1 MRKNI
6 NNIIKIGITFIIVI
20 CFFSQQIVVKSASS
34 KDVLEKLGCSDWYD
48 FVIKYYNGGKYK
60 TDLLKDLN
68 SDEIKVITDKC
79 NDVIKECN
87 TNINQN
93 QFCQYQSRVQKYIGG
108 IGNNAWEVIKNM
120 ASAVKENVGS
130 FQTDVTDSDKY
141 LIGLN
146 DKAVHDWLRA
156 NNGAVD
162 GLSKE
167 VKENWLGRDGIT
179 EDDKAV
185 IRGEKEMTST
195 QDAVQ
200 DADTSSDSGSD
211 HIYQLPSKNGTSS
224 SASSLDDVMGD
235 ADSFINSGNNDK
247 ITASSLQSFSN
258 TFYNILL
265 TIGIVVAAL
274 VGMVIGIRFMVGGA
288 AERAN
293 IKELL
298 IPYVVGCII
307 VFGAFA
313 IWKIVVT
320 IMQQV

>member
-1 MRKNI
+1 MVI
-6 NNIIKIGITFIIVI
+6 FGLYYHAGQTIIGLGSF
-20 CFFSQQIVVKSASS
+20 KS
-34 KDVLEKLGCSDWYD
+34 
-48 FVIKYYNGGKYK
+48 
-60 TDLLKDLN
+60 
-68 SDEIKVITDKC
+68 SDETEADP
-79 NDVIKECN
+79 NFDVK
-87 TNINQN
+87 
-93 QFCQYQSRVQKYIGG
+93 G
-108 IGNNAWEVIKNM
+108 I
-120 ASAVKENVGS
+120 
-130 FQTDVTDSDKY
+130 
-141 LIGLN
+141 
-146 DKAVHDWLRA
+146 
-156 NNGAVD
+156 
-162 GLSKE
+162 
-167 VKENWLGRDGIT
+167 ENWLKLNSGKLDKVDPTIKAAWIKTIKNAGYSENDPLIQQINGEIDTNEYYQEQTNKAMEELDIADNDG
-179 EDDKAV
+179 
-185 IRGEKEMTST
+185 
-195 QDAVQ
+195 
-200 DADTSSDSGSD
+200 GSD

-224 SASSLDDVMGD
+224 SSSSLDDVMGD